1 MWYIS
6 FSRCGLQYLLAKYG
20 VGIPP
25 YIFRPIKQHVI
36 FPGESKSEA
45 KKSLTLENHL
55 PASVSHNFCPSL
67 DISLEITR
75 ELTLCKLKQ
84 LLQDMHTFLA
94 PIHKH
99 LQMFTFFY
107 LKESEMFDKY
117 VKVQL
122 SKVES
127 VLKPAQKMHSP
138 AFALPPV
145 IVDGREGQDTIQ
157 GVSVELLAAALQNTA
172 DLLLKLIQGTAAYT
186 DITAEGSLDLRRS
199 NIDREFEILES
210 YACFAEI
217 DTSDGEGRKGVK
229 AMLQLFQFT
238 SHIEAIHHVCS
249 QYQLERCLEDPE
261 LQELVE
267 LVEKLKV
274 EENRAKL
281 TPRDAIESMRKV
293 SKSLFLQD
301 GQNPKYLDLF
311 SAVANSAVLHQ
322 FIVTEKQFVGESG
335 QAIFR
340 QQYQLITT
348 QLQHEEYNE
357 AVLNDLFAAYNFILP
372 FVDREQ
378 SFRTLMHQVTKLNVY
393 DASRQL
399 DTVNRNINLIRL
411 WFSRAEVSI

>member
-1 MWYIS
+1 M
-6 FSRCGLQYLLAKYG
+6 QYLLAKYG
-20 VGIPP
+20 VGIPAS
-25 YIFRPIKQHVI
+25 IFLPIEQHVI

-45 KKSLTLENHL
+45 KKALTLENHL
-55 PASVSHNFCPSL
+55 PASVSKNFRPGL

-75 ELTLCKLKQ
+75 ELTLCKLKE
-84 LLQDMHTFLA
+84 LLQGMHTFLT

-117 VKVQL
+117 VKLQL

-127 VLKPAQKMHSP
+127 ALKPAQKIHSP
-138 AFALPPV
+138 TFALPPV
-145 IVDGREGQDTIQ
+145 IVDGRESRDIAQ
-157 GVSVELLAAALQNTA
+157 GVSVEILAEALQSTA
-172 DLLLKLIQGTAAYT
+172 ELLLKLIQGTAAYT
-186 DITAEGSLDLRRS
+186 DITADGSLDLRRS
-199 NIDREFEILES
+199 NIDCEFEILES

-217 DTSDGEGRKGVK
+217 DTGDGEGRKGVK

-238 SHIEAIHHVCS
+238 SHIEAIHCVCS
-249 QYQLERCLEDPE
+249 QYQLERCLEDPD

-267 LVEKLKV
+267 LVENLKA

-281 TPRDAIESMRKV
+281 TPRDAIESMKKV
-293 SKSLFLQD
+293 SKSLCLQE
-301 GQNPKYLDLF
+301 GQNLKYLDLF

-335 QAIFR
+335 QALFR

-357 AVLNDLFAAYNFILP
+357 AVLNDLFAAYNVILP

-378 SFRTLMHQVTKLNVY
+378 SFHTLMRQVATLNVY